1 MTKSIDNATMLL
13 PVVKKAVKALYGPN
27 MEDIRIL
34 KADQFPLFH
43 DPKQGWLVH
52 TDFHDSCYEY
62 SVQLEVQMVDG
73 RITRSLELHRKPW
86 QDNA

>member
-1 MTKSIDNATMLL
+1 MTKSINNATMLL
-13 PVVKKAVKALYGPN
+13 PVVKKAVKALYGPS

-52 TDFHDSCYEY
+52 TEFNDGRYEY
-62 SVQLEVQMVDG
+62 SVQLEVQMADG
-73 RITRSLELHRKPW
+73 RITRSLELNRKPR
-86 QDNA
+86 QGNA